1 MSWWTTNNRI
11 HPKAKDKFIVVFGST
26 FFIPSVKSVGKPK
39 VSFETKEFRLINHK
53 FNYPGNATWEPI
65 TIKFVDMN
73 GDINPKQR
81 HEIFD
86 TAAFLWQVMNN
97 TGYRYPYIN
106 TSNYKDPVFN
116 NGKDGTTGHWIG
128 TKIDTER
135 SPGGYKYI
143 TTPEKS
149 STIANSFGAGLS
161 GVRDMKAASSAK
173 QRISIYQIDPDGY
186 TVELWHLVN
195 PIVKSIGWG
204 DLDYTSNDL
213 VEYELQVVYDWAIL
227 DREAIGKEP
236 EYSGTEYTE
245 FMKTI
250 YVTNQIDINNALEKR
265 IQELRQLDEKLDGT
279 EAGLARDRRDLD
291 AAIMDAK
298 MIVDPGEREQA
309 LEDLM
314 KDAYVIDEKEK
325 MLNKLRQEQLEQQ
338 ESILEEARKIDESLA
353 ETLEN
358 ELRQELNIKEEAF
371 ITSQNAEDSLQDELK
386 EEIEFARAANEG
398 YTDVEGFMQATGNQ
412 LPQGEGDPEELQ
424 PFTGQGNTLTPQEQ
438 EQIEQDEAM
447 RQQLREQFRLE
458 EEGFKE
464 QYGYDMYSPQGNVQ
478 SEIIDLEEDLEKA
491 RGEVQDAQE
500 YVDELSGVW
509 GVVSDVLDSFG
520 ADVTTREDK
529 LEDVATLQGEVTQIV
544 EQIQEK
550 QEEINVINQ
559 AQQQYGFE
567 SLSTYRVNKE
577 TGEILITGIKGGK
590 RTSQKI
596 NTNQE
601 EE

>member
-250 YVTNQIDINNALEKR
+250 YVTNQIDIKNKLEKR
-265 IQELRQLDEKLDGT
+265 IQALRQFDETLD
-279 EAGLARDRRDLD
+279 RDDSFVAKRRQALQDEILE
-291 AAIMDAK
+291 AK
-298 MIVDPGEREQA
+298 MIADPAEREAA
-309 LEDLM
+309 LEAL
-314 KDAYVIDEKEK
+314 KDEAFILDAQETE
-325 MLNKLRQEQLEQQ
+325 LNKLRQEQLEQQ
-338 ESILEEARKIDESLA
+338 ESILEDARKIDDSLA
-353 ETLEN
+353 ETLEHD
-358 ELRQELNIKEEAF
+358 LRQELNIEQEAF
-371 ITSQNAEDSLQDELK
+371 IASQNAEDSLQ
-386 EEIEFARAANEG
+386 EEIEEEIGFARGTNEG

-412 LPQGEGDPEELQ
+412 LPQGDGEPVELE
-424 PFTGQGNTLTPQEQ
+424 PYTGQGNTLTIQEQ
-438 EQIEQDEAM
+438 EQEEQIKAYA
-447 RQQLREQFRLE
+447 QKIREQLKLE

-464 QYGYDMYSPQGNVQ
+464 EYGFEMYSPQGNVQ
-478 SEIIDLEEDLEKA
+478 NEIIDLEEDLEKA
-491 RGEVQDAQE
+491 RGQAEGARE
-500 YVDELSGVW
+500 YADELSGVW
-509 GVVSDVLDSFG
+509 GVVCDVLDSLG
-520 ADVTTREDK
+520 AGVTTRE
-529 LEDVATLQGEVTQIV
+529 EQLQKAADAQAQVV
-544 EQIQEK
+544 EIAEQLQQK
-550 QEEINVINQ
+550 QKELSEINQ
-559 AQQQYGFE
+559 AQEQYGFE
-567 SLSTYRVNKE
+567 SLTTYEVNE
-577 TGEILITGIKGGK
+577 DTGEVLIVGTRDGQKQ
-590 RTSQKI
+590 RQKI
-596 NTNQE
+596 NTSE
-601 EE
+601 EEE